1 MSHTSSSKKRK
12 TSSPVVEKTA
22 NKKAKYDSGKSKKDK
37 GGKGKSRDTEFQV
50 VQATLLLS
58 IAPVFASNPRAG
70 VNEMLDSMIMRYIPA
85 LQGVVLAH
93 SNLSFLDD
101 KASIKADLWSPS
113 IGMTLEGRISVCS
126 PDHISILVQRTFNVS
141 IPRHHIPL
149 DWEFEY
155 GPADNDPE
163 FGPDDE
169 QNGGRWVHKTTRE
182 PMGKDTA
189 RYLQFT
195 VIGLTVANEML
206 SVVGSLQPDP
216 FSPAHSTTS
225 EASQPEGED
234 IDEAEEEA
242 LLPPE
247 LDGLEESDDEDDPF
261 DALGKSADVEI
272 QKEKVTAVKE
282 KKKQKRKAAG
292 DESQSKKKSKR
303 RHIRRR
309 MTRSRD

>member
-1 MSHTSSSKKRK
+1 
-12 TSSPVVEKTA
+12 
-22 NKKAKYDSGKSKKDK
+22 
-37 GGKGKSRDTEFQV
+37 
-50 VQATLLLS
+50 
-58 IAPVFASNPRAG
+58 
-70 VNEMLDSMIMRYIPA
+70 MLDSMIMRYIPA

-101 KASIKADLWSPS
+101 KASIKADCPFLVCRVSFDATVWSPS

-141 IPRHHIPL
+141 IPRHHIPS

-163 FGPDDE
+163 FGLDVAQDE
-169 QNGGRWVHKTTRE
+169 DSPENVQGDQEAEHNGGRWVHKTTRE

-206 SVVGSLQPDP
+206 SIVGSLQPDP
-216 FSPAHSTTS
+216 FSPAHSTGS
-225 EASQPEGED
+225 EAPQPEGED
-234 IDEAEEEA
+234 NDEAEEEVVQ
-242 LLPPE
+242 LPE
-247 LDGLEESDDEDDPF
+247 LDGLEDSDDEDDPF
-261 DALGKSADVEI
+261 AVLGKSADVEL
-272 QKEKVTAVKE
+272 KKDKVTAVKE

-292 DESQSKKKSKR
+292 DDSQSKKKTKR
-303 RHIRRR
+303 RHV
-309 MTRSRD
+309 S